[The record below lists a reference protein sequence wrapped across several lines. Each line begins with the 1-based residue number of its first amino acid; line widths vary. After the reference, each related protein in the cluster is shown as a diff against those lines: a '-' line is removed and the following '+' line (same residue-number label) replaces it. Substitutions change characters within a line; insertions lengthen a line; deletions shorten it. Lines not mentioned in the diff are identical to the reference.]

1 MLKTKLILPKADDQ
15 KTLRRI
21 AMQQV
26 LLRRAV
32 QDWPQLDGD
41 EPVNGGDLVEWFA
54 IFRAN
59 AKRLISR

>member
-1 MLKTKLILPKADDQ
+1 MPKTQSVLPRADDQ

-21 AMQQV
+21 AMQQA

-32 QDWPQLDGD
+32 EDWPPFDSD

-54 IFRAN
+54 IFRAD
-59 AKRLISR
+59 AKRLIR

>member
-1 MLKTKLILPKADDQ
+1 MPKTKLTLPKVGDEKAR
-15 KTLRRI
+15 RRI
-21 AMQQV
+21 ATPQA

-32 QDWPQLDGD
+32 EDWPQFDGD

-59 AKRLISR
+59 AKRLVI

>member
-1 MLKTKLILPKADDQ
+1 MKKTNFILPKVGDEKAR
-15 KTLRRI
+15 RRI
-21 AMQQV
+21 ATQQA

-32 QDWPQLDGD
+32 EDWPQFDSD

-54 IFRAN
+54 TFRAD